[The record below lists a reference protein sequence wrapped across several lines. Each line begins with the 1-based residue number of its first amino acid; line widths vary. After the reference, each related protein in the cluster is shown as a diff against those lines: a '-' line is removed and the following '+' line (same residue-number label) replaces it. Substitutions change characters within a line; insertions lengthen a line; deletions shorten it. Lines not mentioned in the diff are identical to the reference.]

1 MCVTVWDVDG
11 ESVWF
16 IGYVKDALNDDELM
30 VEHLH
35 RVAREEDDYW
45 KYPLIDDIQK
55 ITTKKILPCKVD
67 GNWDM
72 FTYVRSIKFVL
83 RNSIPINNTFQ
94 KLLN

>member
-11 ESVWF
+11 EPVWF
-16 IGYVKDALNDDELM
+16 IGYVKDALNDDEFM

-35 RVAREEDDYW
+35 RVASEKDDYW
-45 KYPLIDDIQK
+45 KYPLIDDTQK
-55 ITTKKILPCKVD
+55 ITTEQILPCKVD
-67 GNWDM
+67 GDWDM
-72 FTYVRSIKFVL
+72 FTNVRTIKFVL